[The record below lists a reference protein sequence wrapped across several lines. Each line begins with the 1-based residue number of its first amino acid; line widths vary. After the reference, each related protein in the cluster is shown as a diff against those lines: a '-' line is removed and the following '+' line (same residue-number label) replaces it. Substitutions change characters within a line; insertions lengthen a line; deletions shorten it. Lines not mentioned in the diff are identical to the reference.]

1 MIKSLAAF
9 LLVAAVCHAAPD
21 KRPQQYRPAPQP
33 QQYAAPKPRYQQP
46 AQAAYVAAP
55 QENNYGYAPAP
66 SSYNKKPVAILS
78 QDFKLDDYGY
88 KYNYESEDYQKK
100 EEVGKIIPGT
110 KKQTNYGYEE
120 DDGSL
125 QVQGSFSYNAPDG
138 TPISLNYEAD
148 ENGFRPY
155 GAHLPT
161 APPLPEA
168 LVQAIQEHQQAVA
181 ALSQK
186 SYAQAPQEYQPAASY
201 QRPQYSRYQQ

>member
-21 KRPQQYRPAPQP
+21 KRPQQYRPAPPP

-88 KYNYESEDYQKK
+88 KYNK
-100 EEVGKIIPGT
+100 EAGKCVVEL
-110 KKQTNYGYEE
+110 TN
-120 DDGSL
+120 
-125 QVQGSFSYNAPDG
+125 
-138 TPISLNYEAD
+138 EAGRSR
-148 ENGFRPY
+148 NLR
-155 GAHLPT
+155 
-161 APPLPEA
+161 
-168 LVQAIQEHQQAVA
+168 
-181 ALSQK
+181 SQLRV
-186 SYAQAPQEYQPAASY
+186 SSMD
-201 QRPQYSRYQQ
+201 